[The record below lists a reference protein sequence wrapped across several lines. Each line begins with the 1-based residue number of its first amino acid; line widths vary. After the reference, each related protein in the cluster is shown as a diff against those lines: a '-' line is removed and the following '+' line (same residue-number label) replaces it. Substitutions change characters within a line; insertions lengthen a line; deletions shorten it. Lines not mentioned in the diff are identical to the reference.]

1 MFLLPVESISNQVPE
16 VIEVGR
22 YNLFEDEYWIVF
34 NKTVQ
39 QVRNEGYDVP
49 GEANWMVRVN
59 YTRLDYTLRSKILK
73 VSWPNVTL
81 QLIEGAHD
89 LNVTAHRIMEDGSIG
104 EKVASFTNANRPPYV
119 HPYLLEVKDPDLGV
133 AINPS
138 AFTIGNTFPTV
149 LLTYTVNRTETI
161 AGTPWG
167 QNETYVMKAYFRNE
181 THLFDWTV
189 WCDARSGIIL
199 KQKVE
204 SETSMYTS
212 HEETEIAETGIE
224 NNRFDVVQNSQPYQV
239 LVNTNSTLSGF
250 IFDSSVNKMNLTVD
264 GPTGTSGVCNITVPK
279 QLVPS
284 GYGFEVFIDGQKTDY
299 TVTDDANNYYLRIS
313 YQHSTHTIAIG
324 FVSNPI
330 WTQWW
335 FWLSIIAAT
344 AIIAGA
350 VLFLKRKP
358 KTPPPSPK

>member
-1 MFLLPVESISNQVPE
+1 
-16 VIEVGR
+16 
-22 YNLFEDEYWIVF
+22 
-34 NKTVQ
+34 
-39 QVRNEGYDVP
+39 
-49 GEANWMVRVN
+49 
-59 YTRLDYTLRSKILK
+59 
-73 VSWPNVTL
+73 
-81 QLIEGAHD
+81 
-89 LNVTAHRIMEDGSIG
+89 
-104 EKVASFTNANRPPYV
+104 
-119 HPYLLEVKDPDLGV
+119 
-133 AINPS
+133 
-138 AFTIGNTFPTV
+138 
-149 LLTYTVNRTETI
+149 
-161 AGTPWG
+161 
-167 QNETYVMKAYFRNE
+167 
-181 THLFDWTV
+181 
-189 WCDARSGIIL
+189 
-199 KQKVE
+199 
-204 SETSMYTS
+204 MYTS

-250 IFDSSVNKMNLTVD
+250 IFDSSANKMNLTVD

-284 GYGFEVFIDGQKTDY
+284 GYGFEVFVDGQKTDY
-299 TVTDDANNYYLRIS
+299 TVTDDASNYYLRIS
-313 YQHSTHTIAIG
+313 YQHSTHTIAIS